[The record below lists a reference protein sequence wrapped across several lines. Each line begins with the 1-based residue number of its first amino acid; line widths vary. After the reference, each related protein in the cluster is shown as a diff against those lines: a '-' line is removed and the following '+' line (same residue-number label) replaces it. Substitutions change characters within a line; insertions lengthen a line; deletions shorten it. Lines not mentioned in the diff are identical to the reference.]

1 MKYFIFVLLLLFMTS
16 CTSKSHLTLL
26 SNGQINPSDFS
37 VNTQDKGNY
46 VSGIKRTHII
56 CIVPTNFNPLFS
68 DAYKEATKWKDTNM
82 LVDVNLSQLVFYIP
96 YIYGQSKLEITG
108 YETK

>member
-1 MKYFIFVLLLLFMTS
+1 MKYFIFVLLLFFMTS

-46 VSGIKRTHII
+46 VRGVKTTHII
-56 CIVPTNFNPLFS
+56 CLFPTDFNPLFS

-82 LVDVNLSQLVFYIP
+82 LVDVNLSHLFFYIP
-96 YIYGQSKLEITG
+96 YIYGQGKLEITG

>member
-1 MKYFIFVLLLLFMTS
+1 MKYFIFILALLFMTS

-37 VNTQDKGNY
+37 VNTQDRGNF
-46 VSGIKRTHII
+46 VRGVERTHII
-56 CIVPTNFNPLFS
+56 CIIPTGFNPIFS
-68 DAYKEATKWKDTNM
+68 DAYYDALKWKNTDM
-82 LVDVNLSQLVFYIP
+82 LVDVNLSHLGFYIP
-96 YIYGQSKLEITG
+96 YIYGQGKLEITG

>member
-26 SNGQINPSDFS
+26 SNGQINPSDFP

-46 VSGIKRTHII
+46 VSGKRTHII